1 MEGQSYDCP
10 EAGTDL
16 QTLCHSKRYCAA
28 MEGQSYDCPER
39 VARAAGV
46 PTPNWDLP
54 QWRGSL
60 TTARRPVRAVACRHR
75 RSICAAMEGQSY
87 DCPEVSPGTA
97 AANIEDRRAAME
109 GQSYDCPEVPEDR
122 VQPFLMLA
130 TMEGQSYDC
139 TRRSDHQPNRLRH
152 RAAME
157 GQSLRLPG
165 AAGGSAHS
173 RPPRGPRRNGGAV
186 LRLPG
191 GLAPEPS
198 RDLGFRQG
206 LRAVLLGGQWQECIQ
221 LSRSRKSVVSQRFER
236 WLVLQRSLD
245 RSHQIITGPDV
256 GSRFATPMNW
266 KQSLPRLS
274 GGPRSTIAIES
285 RA

>member
-1 MEGQSYDCP
+1 
-10 EAGTDL
+10 
-16 QTLCHSKRYCAA
+16 
-28 MEGQSYDCPER
+28 
-39 VARAAGV
+39 
-46 PTPNWDLP
+46 
-54 QWRGSL
+54 
-60 TTARRPVRAVACRHR
+60 
-75 RSICAAMEGQSY
+75 MEGQSY
-87 DCPEVSPGTA
+87 DCPEVGSPTKPT
-97 AANIEDRRAAME
+97 RHRA
-109 GQSYDCPEVPEDR
+109 QSYDCPE
-122 VQPFLMLA
+122 L
-130 TMEGQSYDC
+130 
-139 TRRSDHQPNRLRH
+139 
-152 RAAME
+152 
-157 GQSLRLPG
+157 G
-165 AAGGSAHS
+165 AAHS
-173 RPPRGPRRNGGAV
+173 RALPGNGGAV